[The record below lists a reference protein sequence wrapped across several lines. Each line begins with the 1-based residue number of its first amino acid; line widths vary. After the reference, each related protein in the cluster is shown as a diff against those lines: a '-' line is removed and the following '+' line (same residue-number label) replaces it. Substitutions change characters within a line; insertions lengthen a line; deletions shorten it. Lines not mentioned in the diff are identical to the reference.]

1 MAGCAHNNLIHLK
14 LSKEMGRDRNDQNN
28 LKLRKEMGRGH
39 NNCNHLKLKERRD
52 SITMI
57 EIT

>member
-1 MAGCAHNNLIHLK
+1 
-14 LSKEMGRDRNDQNN
+14 MGRDRNDQNN